1 MVTRKR
7 SKQFK
12 KYGGSTRKPVKPVKP
27 KAGQERTLKARAKEI
42 LERVKARVK
51 SSAISRSSRSLGSD
65 LKKSTKST
73 KSRKSKTEKTKFSI
87 EVPIVPTEV
96 EVLARARADDE
107 RRRRE
112 ARTRYLA
119 ERRGFFQEP
128 IHN

>member
-12 KYGGSTRKPVKPVKP
+12 KYGGSTRKPVKP
-27 KAGQERTLKARAKEI
+27 KAGKERTLKARAKEI

-65 LKKSTKST
+65 LKKST